1 MKKYKRPDMRG
12 TLILSAN
19 AVMALSL
26 SACASVYELTC
37 TGAYACSGDKVMA
50 GTQIDAAIV
59 AGSASN
65 CSTEC
70 WMGVLAAIDF
80 PFSFVLDI
88 VVLPYTLSTR

>member
-1 MKKYKRPDMRG
+1 MHRIR
-12 TLILSAN
+12 TIAAN
-19 AVMALSL
+19 ATMVLSL
-26 SACASVYELTC
+26 SACASIYGLSC
-37 TGAYACSGDKVMA
+37 SGAYACSSDKVMA
-50 GTQIDAAIV
+50 GTQIDAALV
-59 AGSASN
+59 AGAASN